1 MRNKTVIPCGGLSLS
16 GPLEAGAE
24 VLPLTVGSGRR
35 AIHNVTLEIHH
46 LPQQLQRSIPFAFRD
61 LLDIATYVYTA
72 DQATTRGGDGVDVFG
87 ANWRRHFEFHIPVR
101 MPDFWSSNE
110 VKTTLRNT
118 LEFLSDD
125 NFDFTFYPARE
136 DQLCPDYFQRSLFDE
151 SATEPEGVALFSGG
165 LDSLAGAVEEAV
177 EHKRRLMLVNHRP
190 TPKLNTIHRTLEA
203 LLAKKAREFRPQHL
217 HVVINKSKKLNR
229 EYTQR
234 TRSFLYVSLGATVA
248 KMMGHHSVRFF
259 ENGVVSMN
267 LPVCA
272 QVVGSGATRT
282 THPRT
287 LKGFQELLTRVAGE
301 TFTVE
306 NPFIWDTKG
315 QVVGKI
321 LKAECGELIGHS
333 ISCAHT
339 WLFTREHPHCGT
351 CSQCIDRRFG
361 IIAAGAEGFDAAERY
376 ANDIFTGSRSK
387 EEDRMMVA
395 TYVERANQVKK
406 LGGVGDLMTRFPE
419 SVRLLGD
426 LREKPIAAAEKV
438 LTLYKRHATE
448 VSKVVDRMLE
458 RNVAAI
464 RERTLPKDC
473 LLRIVYESGSSNG
486 SPVAVMPAAVKA
498 VFQKEQEARLHKP
511 AEKRSIYRLRRSLKN
526 WRLVFKGD
534 DEVLPDE
541 RGVQLIEYLLKHPND
556 EPIHATALETLI
568 DGAAVDTGI
577 PGADVGGVIQEASG
591 NKLNNGENTL
601 LRKKLAEL
609 KAAMDDETL
618 PASEREKARDEYD
631 ELVREASHGTKI
643 PDAAGRVADRVRKA
657 MRRVIDELN
666 GAELRRGVPNT
677 VLREFGDHLEQCLW
691 LPSMGGRGRIG
702 AVGNPGCFTYVCPA
716 GVVWRD

>member
-16 GPLEAGAE
+16 GSLEAGTD
-24 VLPLTVGSGRR
+24 VLPLTVGSGKRGV
-35 AIHNVTLEIHH
+35 HNVTLEIQH
-46 LPQQLQRSIPFAFRD
+46 LPQQLQRPIPTAFRD

-72 DQATTRGGDGVDVFG
+72 DQATTRGGVGVDVFG

-101 MPDFWSSNE
+101 MPDFWNSNE

-136 DQLCPDYFQRSLFDE
+136 DQLCPDYFQKSLFDE

-165 LDSLAGAVEEAV
+165 LDSLAGAVEAAI
-177 EHKRRLMLVNHRP
+177 EHKQRLMLVNHRP
-190 TPKLNTIHRTLEA
+190 TPKLNTIHRKLEE
-203 LLAKKAREFRPQHL
+203 LLAKKAGGFRPRHL
-217 HVVINKSKKLNR
+217 HVEINKSRHLNR

-234 TRSFLYVSLGATVA
+234 TRSFLYVALGATVA
-248 KMMGHHSVRFF
+248 RMMGHQSVRFF

-272 QVVGSGATRT
+272 QVVGSAATRT

-287 LKGFQELLTRVAGE
+287 LNCFGDLLTRVAGVP
-301 TFTVE
+301 FTVG

-321 LKAECGELIGHS
+321 LKAECGELISHS

-339 WLFTREHPHCGT
+339 WLFTKKHPHCGT

-361 IIAAGAEGFDAAERY
+361 IIAAGAEAFEDAGGY
-376 ANDIFTGSRSK
+376 VTDIFTGARSK
-387 EEDRMMVA
+387 EEDRMMMA

-406 LGGVGDLMTRFPE
+406 LSGVGDLMTRFPE

-426 LREKPIAAAEKV
+426 LQEKPIAAAEKV

-448 VSKVVDRMLE
+448 VSTVVDRMLE

-473 LLRIVYESGSSNG
+473 LLRIVYESGASDG
-486 SPVAVMPAAVKA
+486 PPVEIKPR
-498 VFQKEQEARLHKP
+498 FQKKQEARLHKP
-511 AEKRSIYRLRRSLKN
+511 AEKRSIYRLRKSLKN
-526 WRLVFKGD
+526 WLLVFKGD

-541 RGVQLIEYLLKHPND
+541 RGVQLVEYLLKHPPE

-568 DGAAVDTGI
+568 DGVAVGTGI
-577 PGADVGGVIQEASG
+577 PGADIGGVIQEGSG
-591 NKLNNGENTL
+591 KQLNSGENTIL
-601 LRKKLAEL
+601 KQKLGEL
-609 KAAMDDETL
+609 KAAMDDETM
-618 PASEREKARDEYD
+618 PVSERDKARDEYN
-631 ELVREASHGTKI
+631 ELVHAASHGPKM

-657 MRRVIDELN
+657 MRRLIDDLK
-666 GAELRRGVPNT
+666 GVELRAGVPNT

-691 LPSMGGRGRIG
+691 LPSMGGRGRAG
-702 AVGNPGCFTYVCPA
+702 ACGKPGCFTYIRPT